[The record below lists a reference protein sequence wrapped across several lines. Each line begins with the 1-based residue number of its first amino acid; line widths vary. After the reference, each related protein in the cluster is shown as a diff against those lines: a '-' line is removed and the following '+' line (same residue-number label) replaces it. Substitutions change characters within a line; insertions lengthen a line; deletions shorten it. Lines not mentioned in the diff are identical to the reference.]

1 MPAHVRS
8 DVRQLFPID
17 LVVAIHRMVESV
29 LSVHRHFRH
38 AILVQIQKPCVT
50 ANHLLYPRCFPVLQD
65 RLKAAE
71 YFLCHGELSCACIC
85 LGRLDHVLHFGG
97 PLQLLV
103 DVDDPL
109 LHIEIVDGQST
120 ELRDSHSC
128 MEQYVECLVVSAVVV
143 IVVHKLQELAHLVFG
158 DSLSRHAVVD
168 HHPGKLE
175 PEWILLQV
183 VVIDCHLEGRTKHAS
198 HCFDTA
204 VSLAI
209 SLHLDQEELRVRGL
223 YILSSDQHFIPGRG
237 GPGHS
242 HPHSSLGG
250 NKGS

>member
-29 LSVHRHFRH
+29 LPVHRHFRH

-128 MEQYVECLVVSAVVV
+128 MEQYVECSIIYVSNKSLHQYNTHNLPKSLLIFTTFLSICSLKREKGLPLPQA
-143 IVVHKLQELAHLVFG
+143 LFCP
-158 DSLSRHAVVD
+158 DSGNPLNCRIYRIFQPLCESNTTVS
-168 HHPGKLE
+168 
-175 PEWILLQV
+175 
-183 VVIDCHLEGRTKHAS
+183 TAS
-198 HCFDTA
+198 TYGNISTGTA
-204 VSLAI
+204 FFISYPPSVKIARSLA
-209 SLHLDQEELRVRGL
+209 SVV
-223 YILSSDQHFIPGRG
+223 
-237 GPGHS
+237 
-242 HPHSSLGG
+242 
-250 NKGS
+250 GSQDT